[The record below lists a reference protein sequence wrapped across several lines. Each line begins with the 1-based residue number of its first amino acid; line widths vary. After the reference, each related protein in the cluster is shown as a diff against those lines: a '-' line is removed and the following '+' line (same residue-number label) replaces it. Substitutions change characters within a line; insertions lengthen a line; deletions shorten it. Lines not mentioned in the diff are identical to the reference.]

1 MSSLADFMNMETMN
15 VPSQQS
21 TPVRGTGGGLADMV
35 PATVDGMAPA
45 ALSEGEFVID
55 AETVSMIGDG
65 SSEAGARILQQL
77 VQEIRGA
84 KNTSSPTGE
93 QSKGL
98 TEILG

>member
-1 MSSLADFMNMETMN
+1 MNLADLINAESIAQT
-15 VPSQQS
+15 PSQQS

-35 PATVDGMAPA
+35 PASIEGQQPA

-65 SSEAGARILQQL
+65 SSEAGARILAQL
-77 VQEIRGA
+77 VDQIRAA
-84 KNTSSPTGE
+84 KNNSSPAGK

-98 TEILG
+98 SEIMG